1 MRAKIFT
8 SLILAVTVLSSCIHE
23 FPVTDY
29 SFDFSGTVVYDAE
42 ADQHR
47 LTLTCNKRSCE
58 EIYNV
63 VFHVD
68 GENVITLTD
77 MEGQTYND
85 WFKASFSDT
94 DSHTYILS
102 ESPVG
107 SHVIQITISTEG
119 FCQSLEVPYEV
130 TRQKYDIHAEVST
143 VGTESSSVLM
153 SLTKGDPKYSYDV
166 DIHID
171 GESHIKQAIDFSG
184 SPICTIALPKT
195 LRPHEHSLTLYV
207 SDNMTA
213 KQYDIDFQEP
223 IRHPEIPITLSH
235 DKTTGYHVATIGYNP
250 YGIRIDFGVF
260 LELTGESSFYHE
272 EEDFWWR
279 RPEHK
284 YITEKDERTVS
295 ETGSDCS
302 VNLTDRDSIAKKI
315 TSQWETSYIWA
326 SHSTPG
332 GGEDSGEDYS
342 YISGSQPAFYHI
354 CKEVLA
360 IDITGENVPG
370 ITLKVTNEIGKMTL
384 NGNESTSGT
393 TSITL

>member
-58 EIYNV
+58 EFYNV

-94 DSHTYILS
+94 DSRTYVLS
-102 ESPVG
+102 EASVG
-107 SHVIQITISTEG
+107 SHVIQITISTER

-153 SLTKGDPKYSYDV
+153 SLTKGDAKYSYDV
-166 DIHID
+166 DLHID
-171 GESHIKQAIDFSG
+171 GESYIKQAIDFSG

-207 SDNMTA
+207 SDSMTE
-213 KQYDIDFQEP
+213 KQYSIDFQEP
-223 IRHPEIPITLSH
+223 IRHPEIPVTLSH
-235 DKTTGYHVATIGYNP
+235 DKTTGYHVANIGYNP
-250 YGIRIDFGVF
+250 YGIRIDFDIF
-260 LELTGESSFYHE
+260 LELKGQSSFYHE

-279 RPEHK
+279 SPEYK
-284 YITEKDERTVS
+284 YITEKDERTLS

-302 VNLTDRDSIAKKI
+302 VNLTDRDGIAKKI
-315 TSQWETSYIWA
+315 TSQWETSYIWS

-342 YISGSQPAFYHI
+342 YISGSTPAFYQI
-354 CKEVLA
+354 YYESFS
-360 IDITGENVPG
+360 IDISGEAVPG
-370 ITLKVTNEIGKMTL
+370 VTLNITNSIGKMTL
-384 NGNESTSGT
+384 NGQASTSGT

>member
-1 MRAKIFT
+1 MRARILI
-8 SLILAVTVLSSCIHE
+8 SLILAVTALSSCIHE

-29 SFDFSGTVVYDAE
+29 SFDFSGKVVYDAE
-42 ADQHR
+42 SDQHR

-58 EIYNV
+58 ETYNV

-94 DSHTYILS
+94 DSRTYILS
-102 ESPVG
+102 EASVG

-166 DIHID
+166 DIRID
-171 GESHIKQAIDFSG
+171 GESYIKQAIDFRG
-184 SPICTIALPKT
+184 SPICTIDLPKT
-195 LRPHEHSLTLYV
+195 LRPHEHSLTLSV
-207 SDNMTA
+207 SDGMTS
-213 KQYDIDFQEP
+213 KQYSIDFKEP
-223 IRHPEIPITLSH
+223 VRFPEVPVTLTH
-235 DKTTGYHVATIGYNP
+235 DKTTGYHVAVIGYNP
-250 YGIRIDFGVF
+250 YGIRIDFDIF
-260 LELTGESSFYHE
+260 LELKGQSSFYHE

-279 RPEHK
+279 RPEYK
-284 YITEKDERTVS
+284 YITEKDERTLS
-295 ETGSDCS
+295 ETGSDCT
-302 VNLTDRDSIAKKI
+302 VNLTDRDGIAKKI

-326 SHSTPG
+326 SVSTPG
-332 GGEDSGEDYS
+332 GGEDSGNDYS
-342 YISGSQPAFYHI
+342 YISGSTPAFYQI
-354 CKEVLA
+354 YYESFS
-360 IDITGENVPG
+360 IDISGGQLPG
-370 ITLKVTNEIGKMTL
+370 VILKVTNEIGKMTL
-384 NGNESTSGT
+384 NGNESTSGVT
-393 TSITL
+393 TIPL

>member
-1 MRAKIFT
+1 MKTRILT
-8 SLILAVTVLSSCIHE
+8 TLILAVTALTSCIYE

-58 EIYNV
+58 ETYNV

-94 DSHTYILS
+94 DSRTYILS
-102 ESPVG
+102 EASVG
-107 SHVIQITISTEG
+107 SHLIQITISTEG

-153 SLTKGDPKYSYDV
+153 SLTKGDPKHSYDV

-207 SDNMTA
+207 SDGMTA

-284 YITEKDERTVS
+284 YITEKDERTLS
-295 ETGSDCS
+295 EAGSECS
-302 VNLTDRDSIAKKI
+302 VNLTDRDGIAKKI

-354 CKEVLA
+354 CKEVLT

-384 NGNESTSGT
+384 NGKESTSGT

>member
-1 MRAKIFT
+1 MKTGII
-8 SLILAVTVLSSCIHE
+8 SLVLTFIALTSCIHE
-23 FPVTDY
+23 FPVSDY
-29 SFDFSGTVVYDAE
+29 SFDFSGVVVYDAE

-58 EIYNV
+58 DSYNV
-63 VFHVD
+63 AFHVD

-77 MEGQTYND
+77 MDGQTYTD
-85 WFKASFSDT
+85 WFKTSFGNT
-94 DSHTYILS
+94 DSRTYILS
-102 ESPVG
+102 EAPVG
-107 SHVIQITISTEG
+107 SHLIQLTISTEE
-119 FCQSLEVPYEV
+119 FCQSIEIPYEV
-130 TRQKYDIHAEVST
+130 TRQKYDIHAEVSI

-153 SLTKGDPKYSYDV
+153 SLTKGDPKYSYNV

-171 GESHIKQAIDFSG
+171 GESYIKQDIDFSG

-207 SDNMTA
+207 SDGMTA
-213 KQYDIDFQEP
+213 KQYDIVFQEP

-235 DKTTGYHVATIGYNP
+235 DKTTGYHVSTIGYNP

-284 YITEKDERTVS
+284 YITEKDERTLS
-295 ETGSDCS
+295 EAGSECS
-302 VNLTDRDSIAKKI
+302 VNLTDRDGIAKKI

-342 YISGSQPAFYHI
+342 YISGSTPAFYQI
-354 CKEVLA
+354 CREDLS
-360 IDITGENVPG
+360 IDISGEKVSG
-370 ITLKVTNEIGKMTL
+370 VTLKITNQIGTMTL
-384 NGNESTSGT
+384 NGKSNSSGT
-393 TSITL
+393 TNITL

>member
-1 MRAKIFT
+1 MNKWFIFG
-8 SLILAVTVLSSCIHE
+8 LIVFFASACVHE
-23 FPVTDY
+23 YPVTDH
-29 SFDFSGTVVYDAE
+29 SFDFSGVVVYDQDV
-42 ADQHR
+42 DQHR
-47 LTLTCNKRSCE
+47 LTLTCNKPSGANE
-58 EIYNV
+58 YNV
-63 VFHVD
+63 AFLLD
-68 GENVITLTD
+68 NESIITLTD
-77 MEGQTYND
+77 VSGRSYQEFLKVSCSETL
-85 WFKASFSDT
+85 T
-94 DSHTYILS
+94 HTFQIS
-102 ESPVG
+102 EVPVG
-107 SHVIQITISTEG
+107 THLLKLTISTDE
-119 FCQSLEVPYEV
+119 FSQSLEIPYEV
-130 TRQKYDIHAEVST
+130 VRQKYDIHAEVST
-143 VGTESSSVLM
+143 VGAECSTLLM
-153 SLTKGDPKYSYDV
+153 SLADGDTKYIYNISV
-166 DIHID
+166 NH
-171 GESHIKQAIDFSG
+171 GEEEIATKEIDFSTT
-184 SPICTIALPKT
+184 PIHSIELPET
-195 LRPHEHSLTLYV
+195 LRPGSQSLTLYV
-207 SDNMTA
+207 SDGMTS
-213 KQYDIDFQEP
+213 KQYNVDFEEP
-223 IRHPEIPITLSH
+223 IRHPEVPVTLSH
-235 DKTTGYHVATIGYNP
+235 DKTTGYHVVIIGYNP

-302 VNLTDRDSIAKKI
+302 VNLTDRDGIAKKI

-326 SHSTPG
+326 AHSTPG

-384 NGNESTSGT
+384 NGKESISGT

>member
-1 MRAKIFT
+1 MKTRILT
-8 SLILAVTVLSSCIHE
+8 TLILAVTALTSCIYE

-58 EIYNV
+58 ETYNV

-94 DSHTYILS
+94 DSRTYILS
-102 ESPVG
+102 EASVG
-107 SHVIQITISTEG
+107 SHLIQITISTEG

-153 SLTKGDPKYSYDV
+153 SLIKGDPKYSYDV

-207 SDNMTA
+207 SDGMTA

-223 IRHPEIPITLSH
+223 IRHPGIRITLSH

-250 YGIRIDFGVF
+250 YDIRIDFGVF

-279 RPEHK
+279 SPEHK
-284 YITEKDERTVS
+284 YITEKDERTLS
-295 ETGSDCS
+295 EAGSECS
-302 VNLTDRDSIAKKI
+302 VNLTDRDGIAKKI

-342 YISGSQPAFYHI
+342 YISGSTPAFYHI

-360 IDITGENVPG
+360 IDITGEVVPG

-384 NGNESTSGT
+384 NGKESTSGT

>member
-207 SDNMTA
+207 SDGMTS
-213 KQYDIDFQEP
+213 KQYNVDFEEP
-223 IRHPEIPITLSH
+223 IRHPEVPVTLSH

-295 ETGSDCS
+295 ETGSECS
-302 VNLTDRDSIAKKI
+302 VNLTERDGIAKKI

-342 YISGSQPAFYHI
+342 YISGSTPAFYHI

-360 IDITGENVPG
+360 IDITGEVVPG
-370 ITLKVTNEIGKMTL
+370 ITLKVTNEIGTMTL
-384 NGNESTSGT
+384 NGKESTSGT

>member
-1 MRAKIFT
+1 MRTRILT
-8 SLILAVTVLSSCIHE
+8 SLILAVTALSSCIHE

-58 EIYNV
+58 EFYNV

-77 MEGQTYND
+77 MNGQTYND

-102 ESPVG
+102 EAPLG
-107 SHVIQITISTEG
+107 SHLIQMTISTEG

-153 SLTKGDPKYSYDV
+153 SLTKGDTKYSYDV
-166 DIHID
+166 ELHID
-171 GESHIKQAIDFSG
+171 GESYIKQAIDFSG

-207 SDNMTA
+207 SDSMTE
-213 KQYDIDFQEP
+213 KQYSIDFQEP
-223 IRHPEIPITLSH
+223 IRHPEIPVTLSH
-235 DKTTGYHVATIGYNP
+235 DKTTGYHVANIGYNP
-250 YGIRIDFGVF
+250 YGIKIDFDIF
-260 LELTGESSFYHE
+260 LELKGQSSFYHE

-279 RPEHK
+279 SPEYK
-284 YITEKDERTVS
+284 YITEKDERTLS

-302 VNLTDRDSIAKKI
+302 VNLTDRDGIAKKI
-315 TSQWETSYIWA
+315 TSQWETSYIWS

-342 YISGSQPAFYHI
+342 YISGSTPAFYQI
-354 CKEVLA
+354 YYEALS
-360 IDITGENVPG
+360 IDISGEEVPG
-370 ITLKVTNEIGKMTL
+370 VSLVVTNKIGKMTL
-384 NGNESTSGT
+384 NGKESTSGT
-393 TSITL
+393 TNITL

>member
-207 SDNMTA
+207 SDSMTA

>member
-1 MRAKIFT
+1 MKTRILT
-8 SLILAVTVLSSCIHE
+8 TLILAVTALTSCIYE

-58 EIYNV
+58 EAYNV

-94 DSHTYILS
+94 DSRTYILS
-102 ESPVG
+102 EASVG
-107 SHVIQITISTEG
+107 SHLIQITISTEG

-207 SDNMTA
+207 SDGMTA

-284 YITEKDERTVS
+284 YITEKDERTLS
-295 ETGSDCS
+295 EAGSECS
-302 VNLTDRDSIAKKI
+302 VNLTDRDGIAKKI

-342 YISGSQPAFYHI
+342 YISGSTPAFYHI

-384 NGNESTSGT
+384 NGKESTSGT

>member
-1 MRAKIFT
+1 MKTRILT
-8 SLILAVTVLSSCIHE
+8 TLILAVTALTSCIYE
-23 FPVTDY
+23 FPVKDY

-58 EIYNV
+58 GTYNV

-94 DSHTYILS
+94 DSRTYILS
-102 ESPVG
+102 EASVG
-107 SHVIQITISTEG
+107 SHLIQITISTEG

-153 SLTKGDPKYSYDV
+153 SLTKGDAKYSYDV
-166 DIHID
+166 NIHID
-171 GESHIKQAIDFSG
+171 GESHIKQDIDFSG

-207 SDNMTA
+207 SDGMTA

-302 VNLTDRDSIAKKI
+302 VNLTDRDGIAKKI

-384 NGNESTSGT
+384 NGKESTSET

>member
-1 MRAKIFT
+1 MKTRIIT
-8 SLILAVTVLSSCIHE
+8 TLILAVTALTSCIYE

-29 SFDFSGTVVYDAE
+29 SFEFSGTVVYDAE

-58 EIYNV
+58 ETYNV

-94 DSHTYILS
+94 DSRTYILS
-102 ESPVG
+102 EASVG
-107 SHVIQITISTEG
+107 SHLIQITISTEG

-153 SLTKGDPKYSYDV
+153 SLIKGDPKYSYDV

-171 GESHIKQAIDFSG
+171 GESRIKQAIDFSG

-207 SDNMTA
+207 SDGMTA

-250 YGIRIDFGVF
+250 YDIRIDFGVF

-272 EEDFWWR
+272 EEDFWRR

-284 YITEKDERTVS
+284 YITEKDERTLS
-295 ETGSDCS
+295 EAGSECS
-302 VNLTDRDSIAKKI
+302 VNLTDRDGIAKKI

-332 GGEDSGEDYS
+332 GGEDSGEDYT
-342 YISGSQPAFYHI
+342 YISGSTPAFYHI

-360 IDITGENVPG
+360 IDITGEVVPG

-384 NGNESTSGT
+384 NGKESTSGT

>member
-1 MRAKIFT
+1 MRTRILT
-8 SLILAVTVLSSCIHE
+8 SLILAVTALSSCIHE

-58 EIYNV
+58 EFYNV

-77 MEGQTYND
+77 MNGQTYND
-85 WFKASFSDT
+85 WFKASFRDT
-94 DSHTYILS
+94 DSRTYILS
-102 ESPVG
+102 EAPVG
-107 SHVIQITISTEG
+107 SHLIQMTISTEG

-153 SLTKGDPKYSYDV
+153 SLTKGDTKYSYDV
-166 DIHID
+166 ELHID
-171 GESHIKQAIDFSG
+171 GESYIKQAIDFSG

-207 SDNMTA
+207 SDSMTE
-213 KQYDIDFQEP
+213 KQYSIDFQEP
-223 IRHPEIPITLSH
+223 IRHPEIPVTLSH
-235 DKTTGYHVATIGYNP
+235 DKTTGYHVANIGYNP
-250 YGIRIDFGVF
+250 YGIRIDFDIF
-260 LELTGESSFYHE
+260 LELKGQSSFYHE

-279 RPEHK
+279 SPEYK
-284 YITEKDERTVS
+284 YITEKDERTLS

-302 VNLTDRDSIAKKI
+302 VNLTDRDGIAKKI
-315 TSQWETSYIWA
+315 TSQWETSYIWS

-342 YISGSQPAFYHI
+342 YISGSTPAFYQI
-354 CKEVLA
+354 YYEALS
-360 IDITGENVPG
+360 IDISGEKVPG
-370 ITLKVTNEIGKMTL
+370 VSLVVTNMIGKMTL
-384 NGNESTSGT
+384 NGKDSTSGT

>member
-1 MRAKIFT
+1 MRARILT
-8 SLILAVTVLSSCIHE
+8 SLILAVTALSSCIHE
-23 FPVTDY
+23 FPVADY
-29 SFDFSGTVVYDAE
+29 SFDFSGKVVYDAE
-42 ADQHR
+42 SDQHR

-63 VFHVD
+63 VFRVD

-85 WFKASFSDT
+85 CFKASFSDT
-94 DSHTYILS
+94 DSRTYILS
-102 ESPVG
+102 EASVG

-119 FCQSLEVPYEV
+119 FCQSLEIPYEV

-207 SDNMTA
+207 SDGMTA

-284 YITEKDERTVS
+284 YITEKDERTLS
-295 ETGSDCS
+295 EAGSECS
-302 VNLTDRDSIAKKI
+302 VNLTDRDGIAKKI

-384 NGNESTSGT
+384 SGKESTSGT

>member
-1 MRAKIFT
+1 MRARILT
-8 SLILAVTVLSSCIHE
+8 SLILAVTALSSCIHE

-29 SFDFSGTVVYDAE
+29 SFDFSGKVVYDAE
-42 ADQHR
+42 SDQHR

-94 DSHTYILS
+94 DSRTYVLS
-102 ESPVG
+102 EASVG

-171 GESHIKQAIDFSG
+171 GESYIKQAIDFSG
-184 SPICTIALPKT
+184 SPICTIDLPKT
-195 LRPHEHSLTLYV
+195 LRPHEHSLTLSV
-207 SDNMTA
+207 SDGMTS
-213 KQYDIDFQEP
+213 KQYSIDFKEP
-223 IRHPEIPITLSH
+223 VRFPDVPVTLTH
-235 DKTTGYHVATIGYNP
+235 DKTTGYHVANIGYNP
-250 YGIRIDFGVF
+250 YGIRIDFDIL
-260 LELTGESSFYHE
+260 LELKGQSSFYHE

-279 RPEHK
+279 RPEYK
-284 YITEKDERTVS
+284 YITEKDERTLS

-302 VNLTDRDSIAKKI
+302 VNLTDRDGIAKKI

-326 SHSTPG
+326 SVSTPG
-332 GGEDSGEDYS
+332 GGEDSGNDYT
-342 YISGSQPAFYHI
+342 YISGSQPAFYQI
-354 CKEVLA
+354 YYEALA
-360 IDITGENVPG
+360 IDITGEELPG
-370 ITLKVTNEIGKMTL
+370 VSLKINNGIGKMTL
-384 NGNESTSGT
+384 NGKESTSGVT
-393 TSITL
+393 TIPL

>member
-1 MRAKIFT
+1 MKTRILT
-8 SLILAVTVLSSCIHE
+8 TLILAVTALTSCIYE

-58 EIYNV
+58 ETYNV

-94 DSHTYILS
+94 DSRTYILS
-102 ESPVG
+102 EASVG
-107 SHVIQITISTEG
+107 SHLIQITISTEG

-207 SDNMTA
+207 SDGMTA

-250 YGIRIDFGVF
+250 YDIRIDFGVF

-279 RPEHK
+279 SPEHK
-284 YITEKDERTVS
+284 YITEKDERTLS
-295 ETGSDCS
+295 EAGSECS
-302 VNLTDRDSIAKKI
+302 VNLTDRDGIAKKI

-384 NGNESTSGT
+384 NGKESTSGT

>member
-1 MRAKIFT
+1 MRARILT
-8 SLILAVTVLSSCIHE
+8 SLILAVTALSSCIHE
-23 FPVTDY
+23 FPVADY
-29 SFDFSGTVVYDAE
+29 SFDFSGKVVYDAE
-42 ADQHR
+42 SDQHR
-47 LTLTCNKRSCE
+47 LTLTCNKRSYE

-63 VFHVD
+63 VFRVD

-85 WFKASFSDT
+85 CFKASFSDT
-94 DSHTYILS
+94 DSRTYILS
-102 ESPVG
+102 EASVG

-119 FCQSLEVPYEV
+119 FCQSLEIPYEV

-166 DIHID
+166 DLHID

-207 SDNMTA
+207 SDGMTA
-213 KQYDIDFQEP
+213 KQYDVDFQEP
-223 IRHPEIPITLSH
+223 IRHPEIRITLSH

-284 YITEKDERTVS
+284 YITEKDERTLS
-295 ETGSDCS
+295 EAGSECS
-302 VNLTDRDSIAKKI
+302 VNLTDRDGIAKKI

-342 YISGSQPAFYHI
+342 YISGSTPAFYHI

-360 IDITGENVPG
+360 IDITGEVVPG
-370 ITLKVTNEIGKMTL
+370 ITLKVTNEIGTMTL
-384 NGNESTSGT
+384 NGKESTSGT

>member
-1 MRAKIFT
+1 MKTRILT
-8 SLILAVTVLSSCIHE
+8 TLILAVTALTSCIYE

-58 EIYNV
+58 ETYNV

-94 DSHTYILS
+94 DSRTYILS
-102 ESPVG
+102 EASVG
-107 SHVIQITISTEG
+107 SHLIQITISTER

-153 SLTKGDPKYSYDV
+153 SLIKGDPKYSYDV

-207 SDNMTA
+207 SDGMTA

-223 IRHPEIPITLSH
+223 IRHPEIRITLSH

-250 YGIRIDFGVF
+250 YDIRIDFGVF

-279 RPEHK
+279 SPEHK
-284 YITEKDERTVS
+284 YITEKDERTLS
-295 ETGSDCS
+295 EAGSECS
-302 VNLTDRDSIAKKI
+302 VNLTDRDGIAKKI

-342 YISGSQPAFYHI
+342 YISGSTPAFYHI

-360 IDITGENVPG
+360 IDITGEVVPG

-384 NGNESTSGT
+384 NGKESTSGT
-393 TSITL
+393 TNITL

>member
-1 MRAKIFT
+1 MKTRILT
-8 SLILAVTVLSSCIHE
+8 TLILAVTALTSCIYE

-58 EIYNV
+58 ETYNV

-153 SLTKGDPKYSYDV
+153 SLTKGDPKYSYYV

-171 GESHIKQAIDFSG
+171 GESYIKQAIDFSG

-207 SDNMTA
+207 SDGMTA
-213 KQYDIDFQEP
+213 KQYDVDFQEP
-223 IRHPEIPITLSH
+223 IRHPEIRITLSH

-279 RPEHK
+279 SPEYK

-302 VNLTDRDSIAKKI
+302 VNLTDRDGIAKKI

-384 NGNESTSGT
+384 NGKESTSGT

>member
-1 MRAKIFT
+1 MRTRILT
-8 SLILAVTVLSSCIHE
+8 SLILAVTALSSCIHE

-47 LTLTCNKRSCE
+47 LTLTCRKRSCE

-94 DSHTYILS
+94 DSRTYILS
-102 ESPVG
+102 EATVG
-107 SHVIQITISTEG
+107 SHLIQMTISTEG
-119 FCQSLEVPYEV
+119 FCQSLEIPYEV
-130 TRQKYDIHAEVST
+130 TRQKYDIHAEVSI

-153 SLTKGDPKYSYDV
+153 SLTKGDSKYTYEIDL
-166 DIHID
+166 HID
-171 GESHIKQAIDFSG
+171 GESHIKQAVDFSG
-184 SPICTIALPKT
+184 SPICTIDLPKS
-195 LRPHEHSLTLYV
+195 LRPHKHSLTLYV
-207 SDNMTA
+207 SDGMTA
-213 KQYDIDFQEP
+213 KQYSIEFQEP
-223 IRHPEIPITLSH
+223 IRHPEIPVTLSH
-235 DKTTGYHVATIGYNP
+235 DKTTGYHVAFIGYNP
-250 YGIRIDFGVF
+250 YGIRINFSVL
-260 LELTGESSFYHE
+260 LELKGKSSFYHE
-272 EEDFWWR
+272 EEDFWWK
-279 RPEHK
+279 RPEYK

-295 ETGSDCS
+295 DEGSECS
-302 VNLTDRDSIAKKI
+302 VNLTDRDGIAKKI

-342 YISGSQPAFYHI
+342 YISGSQPAFYQI
-354 CKEVLA
+354 YDEKLTV
-360 IDITGENVPG
+360 DISGEEISGV
-370 ITLKVTNEIGKMTL
+370 TLKIVNDIGDMTL
-384 NGNESTSGT
+384 NGTPSRSGT
-393 TSITL
+393 TYITL

>member
-1 MRAKIFT
+1 MKTRILT
-8 SLILAVTVLSSCIHE
+8 TLILAVTALTSCIYE

-58 EIYNV
+58 ETYNV

-94 DSHTYILS
+94 DSRTYILS
-102 ESPVG
+102 EASVG
-107 SHVIQITISTEG
+107 SHLIQITISTEG

-153 SLTKGDPKYSYDV
+153 SLIKGDPKYSYDV

-207 SDNMTA
+207 SDGMTA

-223 IRHPEIPITLSH
+223 IRHPEILITLSH

-250 YGIRIDFGVF
+250 YDIRIDFGVF

-279 RPEHK
+279 SPEHK
-284 YITEKDERTVS
+284 YITEKDERTLS
-295 ETGSDCS
+295 EAGSECS
-302 VNLTDRDSIAKKI
+302 VNLTDRDGIAKKI

-342 YISGSQPAFYHI
+342 YISGSTPAFYHI

-360 IDITGENVPG
+360 IDITGEVVQG

-384 NGNESTSGT
+384 NGKESTSGT
-393 TSITL
+393 ISITL